1 MDKKSYNLVTEPW
14 IQVLDQAG
22 DLKEVSLLDVFQ
34 NASNYQRLAGDM
46 ASQDLV
52 ILRLLIAILTS
63 VYSRV
68 DVDNEA
74 YDWVDL
80 DEKMHIIEADE
91 DDYDQADLMN
101 TWRTLYK
108 KKVFSDSVSQYLK
121 KNIDKFDFFGD
132 EPFYQVNKEVYDQE
146 VPTNKKINIKNPKG
160 TVDVKQINRTVSE
173 SNNSPAIFSPKT
185 RNTKNKLTLAQLIR
199 WIITYQNF
207 TGVTDKTKVNSKKK
221 FSVSAGWLYGLSP
234 VFAQGENLFQT
245 LMFNLVFSEVYKEEK
260 LFWEF
265 DESIE
270 YIEFLKKEP
279 STQDLSISTLYT
291 SWSRMLHIE
300 WVDGNPIIFTAGLPK
315 LDSTEAFTEPMTTWR
330 ENKKTGDI
338 YPATKHLNDLSK
350 AMWRNFGEYVRTSIS
365 DSKNA
370 ERVHEPDVIKWLRK
384 IHDNEDLPTDMSL
397 TLQTTTLISDG
408 NATSQSPVAEL
419 NDSFKIKADV
429 LFDKDNKNYWPADI
443 ENMIDLTQQV
453 GKDFWIFA
461 NNISKL
467 RGLDGSEFADNLTT
481 KFYEGINIP
490 FLNWLASLRN
500 DQERPEKLSE
510 WEQTLKHIALLR
522 AEEVLQNASPRD
534 IIGKENLDKKEEVT
548 GISNIFTI
556 FNRYKLNVLRHIDQ

>member
-80 DEKMHIIEADE
+80 DEKMHIIEVDE

-108 KKVFSDSVSQYLK
+108 KKGFSDSVSQYLK

-265 DESIE
+265 DDSIE

-370 ERVHEPDVIKWLRK
+370 GRVHEPDVIKWLRK

-556 FNRYKLNVLRHIDQ
+556 FNRYKLNVLRHID